1 MQTPTELFN
10 ANLDLVDRIANPWK
24 RHRSTTFDF
33 DDILSNGR
41 IGLWHASTSYHD
53 KTRPFRKYA
62 AASIANWIRNSVRD
76 DTRARCRHSGKKLI
90 EKVVNLCGDMPA
102 DGCYYTTLFDTIPDE
117 SLVPADEQ
125 LIEAENMRL
134 IIHEIAN
141 LPQEQSL
148 VMAWRYNSDDLKTQ
162 HQIADI
168 MGVKRQRIG
177 QIEESAIAI
186 LRKRLAYSQ
195 K

>member
-90 EKVVNLCGDMPA
+90 EKVVNLCGDMLA

-125 LIEAENMRL
+125 LINNERELSVAYA
-134 IIHEIAN
+134 IYD
-141 LPQEQSL
+141 LPEYMYRVIVQ
-148 VMAWRYNSDDLKTQ
+148 RYCSPYYKTQ
-162 HQIADI
+162 SEVAITEEVSRA
-168 MGVKRQRIG
+168 RIG